1 MIENINITVIDDDE
15 DDFIL
20 TEDYLS
26 DIDLIAINCKWVSNF
41 EDAEKELQSE
51 ETDLFL
57 IDYRLGKRSGLDLLE
72 FARNNDSNKPIIILT
87 GQGDRE
93 IDMLAMKMGADD
105 YLVKSEL
112 TAEKL
117 ERSIRYA
124 MERYISKEKINQREA
139 KYKNLFHRSIDPIY
153 IINKQLFFTEANES
167 MSTLFG
173 YTKMELSKIP
183 LQSLFLKPKTFEQFK
198 TALLN
203 KGLIKD
209 FEATL
214 VRKDGKKLNCSI
226 TTIVLFDL
234 AHEIEGYQGII
245 RDNTKQKENE
255 QQILRAE
262 KLGMTG
268 RLARSIAHEVRNPL
282 TNINL
287 SLEQMTSDMPEDSSD
302 RIYSEIIKRNSD
314 RINNLITELL
324 NSAKPTKVELLPV
337 VLDDFIPKVLE
348 LAKDRIKLKYV
359 ELKLSLNTKPN
370 RALIDEEQLKIAV
383 LNIII
388 NAIEAMEDQKGILTI
403 ETKVDRNYLL
413 IEISDNGEG
422 IGKDKLNNL
431 FDAFYTGKRTG
442 MGLGLTTTQNI
453 INAHNATIGVESELN
468 VGTKFSIKL
477 QQFKKRIL

>member
-1 MIENINITVIDDDE
+1 MIERINVTVVDDDE

-26 DIDLIAINCKWVSNF
+26 DIESITINCKWASTI
-41 EDAEKELQSE
+41 EEAEKELANND
-51 ETDLFL
+51 TDLYL
-57 IDYRLGKRSGLDLLE
+57 IDYRLGKKSGLDLLDT
-72 FARNNDSNKPIIILT
+72 ARKANSSKPIIILT

-117 ERSIRYA
+117 ERSVRYA
-124 MERYISKEKINQREA
+124 MERYIAKEKINQREA

-153 IINKQLFFTEANES
+153 IIDKTLSFTEVNES
-167 MSTLFG
+167 MCALFG
-173 YTKMELSKIP
+173 YEPNELESKP
-183 LQSLFLKPKTFEQFK
+183 LSQLFLKPKTFERFSE
-198 TALLN
+198 ALLN

-214 VRKDGKKLNCSI
+214 IRNDGKKLICSI

-234 AHEIEGYQGII
+234 EHEIEGYQGII

-255 QQILRAE
+255 QQLLRAE

-287 SLEQMTSDMPEDSSD
+287 SLEQMTAEMKEDSD
-302 RIYSEIIKRNSD
+302 EMMYSGIIKRNSD

-324 NSAKPTKVELLPV
+324 NSAKPTKVNLTPT
-337 VLDDFIPKVLE
+337 VLDEFVPKALE
-348 LAKDRIKLKYV
+348 LAHDRIKLKSVKLHQRYGA
-359 ELKLSLNTKPN
+359 EGLKANIDPN
-370 RALIDEEQLKIAV
+370 QLKTAL
-383 LNIII
+383 LNIFI
-388 NAIEAMEDQKGILTI
+388 NAIEAMENKAGILTI
-403 ETKVDRNYLL
+403 ETKVENRQLW

-422 IGKDKLNNL
+422 IDTDKLNNL

-453 INAHNATIGVESELN
+453 INAHKATIAVESELGI
-468 VGTKFSIKL
+468 GTKFTIKL
-477 QQFKKRIL
+477 NQV

>member
-1 MIENINITVIDDDE
+1 MIDHINITVIDDDE

-26 DIDLIAINCKWVSNF
+26 DIELININCRWLSNF
-41 EDAEKELQSE
+41 EQAELELLNGD
-51 ETDLFL
+51 TDLFL
-57 IDYRLGKRSGLDLLE
+57 IDYRLGKKSGIDLLNI
-72 FARNNDSNKPIIILT
+72 ARKANCSKPIIILT

-105 YLVKSEL
+105 YLIKSEL

-139 KYKNLFHRSIDPIY
+139 KYKNLFHRSIDAIY
-153 IINKQLFFTEANES
+153 IIDKELNFTEANES

-173 YTKMELSKIP
+173 YSHDELYNKP
-183 LQSLFLKPKTFEQFK
+183 LEELFLKPKTYERFQA
-198 TALLN
+198 ALLS

-209 FEATL
+209 FEAIL
-214 VRKDGKKLNCSI
+214 IRKDGKKLVCSI

-234 AHEIEGYQGII
+234 EHEIEGYQGII

-255 QQILRAE
+255 QQLLRAE

-287 SLEQMTSDMPEDSSD
+287 SLEQMTAEMSEDSDSRMYSD
-302 RIYSEIIKRNSD
+302 IIKRNSD

-324 NSAKPTKVELLPV
+324 NSAKPTKV
-337 VLDDFIPKVLE
+337 VLTPEIFDDFIPKVIE
-348 LAKDRIKLKYV
+348 LAADRIKLKNV
-359 ELKLSLNTKPN
+359 QLNLQLNSHPAK
-370 RALIDEEQLKIAV
+370 ADIDEDQLKIAF

-388 NAIEAMEDQKGILTI
+388 NAIEAMEDKEGVLSV
-403 ETKVDRNYLL
+403 ETKQEGESIL

-422 IGKDKLNNL
+422 IEKDKLNNL
-431 FDAFYTGKRTG
+431 FDAFFTGKRTG

-453 INAHNATIGVESELN
+453 INAHNATIAVESEPSI
-468 VGTKFSIKL
+468 GTKFTIRL
-477 QQFKKRIL
+477 PQL